1 MVYYID
7 TKQRYDEALQK
18 LAPCRE
24 LGIDLEFDKNHYRY
38 GFNLC
43 LMQLSDGENC
53 YLIDPLANEVDI
65 SRIFP
70 FLEDP
75 EVALITFAFGE
86 DLRLLHSLGCKPT
99 NIWDLSIM
107 ASLLDYPPMS
117 LTKLIMAVLKVEV
130 GKSAQL
136 SNWFERPLTPVQKNY
151 AADDVIY
158 LHEMKRKMLGKA
170 ERKHEALPS
179 WIEQENKTWDVLDF
193 TETDTTEFLKIKD
206 KKDLSQAEWHI
217 FTRLMEFREEL
228 ARWHDRPAYKILDK
242 NYLLQVARDPDRIE
256 DWMHVKNI
264 NRSVRKPAIADRADA
279 VLDTALDEIVE
290 QELSDELPA
299 IPRPGV
305 ERMAY
310 IRAEKKALKWLKDDF
325 FHPVKQE
332 IARHH
337 GQNTANYILPNR
349 IIPLYLHGEQRELQP
364 FKRELVS
371 KASEAIG
378 LDEAITM
385 RMAREMIEKE
395 ATEALEN
402 SDQYNAEQDKS
413 DA

>member
-1 MVYYID
+1 MIYYID
-7 TKQRYDEALQK
+7 SKERYDDALQQ
-18 LAPCRE
+18 LQNCRE
-24 LGIDLEFDKNHYRY
+24 LAIDLEFDKNHYRY

-43 LMQLSDGENC
+43 LMQLYDEEHC
-53 YLIDPLANEVDI
+53 YLIDPLAEGVEI
-65 SRIFP
+65 PRIFP
-70 FLEDP
+70 ILEDP
-75 EVALITFAFGE
+75 QVALITFAFGE
-86 DLRLLHSLGCKPT
+86 DLRLLHSMGCRPT
-99 NIWDLSIM
+99 NIWDLSMM

-117 LTKLIMAVLKVEV
+117 LTKLILAVMKVEV

-170 ERKHEALPS
+170 ERKHEALPE
-179 WIEQENKTWDVLDF
+179 WIAQENETWQALDF
-193 TETDTTEFLKIKD
+193 TETDTTDFLKTKD

-264 NRSVRKPAIADRADA
+264 NRSVRKPAIANRADA
-279 VLDTALDEIVE
+279 VLDAALDEIV
-290 QELSDELPA
+290 QKQLSDELPA
-299 IPRPGV
+299 IPRPGI
-305 ERMAY
+305 ERMAW

-325 FHPVKQE
+325 FRPVKE
-332 IARHH
+332 EMAKKY

-349 IIPLYLHGEQRELQP
+349 IIPLYLHGEEHQLP
-364 FKRELVS
+364 AYKRELVS
-371 KASEAIG
+371 EISAVVG

-385 RMAREMIEKE
+385 RMAREMLENE
-395 ATEALEN
+395 AAEALGSR
-402 SDQYNAEQDKS
+402 SDTGE
-413 DA
+413 